1 MRNVLRHLTALVLG
15 LGLAAGGLTACSDST
30 SPEDG
35 TGTLRVNLVDAP
47 ADIEAVESL
56 EIVFEQVLVHQAAEA
71 EMAEAGW
78 DTVLAA
84 DLPEADRTFDLLE
97 LVNGVFATLGEVEL
111 EAGTYT
117 QVRIML
123 ESATLTVDG
132 VEEDLFIPSGDQTGI
147 KLTGGFSIDPN
158 VITEITVDFDV
169 AQSLH
174 EAPPGSGNYILRP
187 TIRLVQNVLSGTISG
202 TVTPTGIGAVV
213 YAADPDIAV
222 ADRDT
227 LSTLVD
233 GSTGEY
239 TLQAVLEG
247 DYTVWAAAEGYE
259 DSVKEDIQVTAGE
272 DTPDTDFELV
282 SSGS

>member
-84 DLPEADRTFDLLE
+84 DLPEADRTFDLLD

-213 YAADPDIAV
+213 FAMDATTN
-222 ADRDT
+222 DT
-227 LSTLVD
+227 LTTTLVD
-233 GSTGEY
+233 DATGEY
-239 TLQAVLEG
+239 VIQALLEG
-247 DYTVWAAAEGYE
+247 TYDVRAEAAGYDTSRTNDVE
-259 DSVKEDIQVTAGE
+259 VVAGE
-272 DTPDTDFELV
+272 DTPDIDFTLEPE
-282 SSGS
+282 SG